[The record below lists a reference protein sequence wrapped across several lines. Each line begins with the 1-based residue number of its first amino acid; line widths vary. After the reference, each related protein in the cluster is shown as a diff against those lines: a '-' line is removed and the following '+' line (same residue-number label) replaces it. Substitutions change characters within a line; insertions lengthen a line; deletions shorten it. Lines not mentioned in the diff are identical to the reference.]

1 MNRKPIGRV
10 VLVIVMGALIGS
22 LTGQLI
28 GLVLP
33 AGVVKDFFLK
43 SAPLEIGPT
52 EVDVGFLGF
61 TFGLSI
67 NFNIAGLIGVA
78 VAIYLF
84 RWY

>member
-1 MNRKPIGRV
+1 MSRKPIGRV

-28 GLVLP
+28 SLVLP
-33 AGVVKDFFLK
+33 EGVVKDFFLK
-43 SAPLEIGPT
+43 SAPLAIGPAQ
-52 EVDVGFLGF
+52 VDIGFLGF